1 MYVEIND
8 NLIEHINK
16 LARMRGF
23 SLQEGLEKAVID
35 FITKEEKTF
44 HLRKASFKGE
54 GLQSNLSDAE
64 IKEMIYQ
71 GHIQ

>member
-16 LARMRGF
+16 VALMKGF